1 MLEIE
6 TTQLH
11 QKSVNKTITVD
22 DVLKEA
28 IKSAPP
34 LDVKRGDL
42 IRGETYYLTG
52 GDPDKRNQ
60 I

>member
-1 MLEIE
+1 MRETEIQN
-6 TTQLH
+6 TTAS
-11 QKSVNKTITVD
+11 KVVTTVD
-22 DVLKEA
+22 AVIHDA
-28 IKSAPP
+28 IKTSPP
-34 LDVKRGDL
+34 IDKKRGDL